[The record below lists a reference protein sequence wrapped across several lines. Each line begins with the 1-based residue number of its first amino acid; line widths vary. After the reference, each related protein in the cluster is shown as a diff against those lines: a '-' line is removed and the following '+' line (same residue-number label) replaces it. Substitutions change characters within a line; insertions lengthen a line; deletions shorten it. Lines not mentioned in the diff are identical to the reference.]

1 MRRISSM
8 SSSFAV
14 AASMSRYATALPA
27 VPRISGAVAVSA
39 HVSAS
44 AGAVVCKLVPKDAV
58 SAAVGGGAAGAD
70 ASAEGGVAVVYGAD
84 GARSLVAPVAGK
96 KAADVRK
103 AAAAAVAKARALK
116 LAAPLALD
124 VSALGPGAAG
134 AAAQAGALA
143 AYSFSRY
150 ITGAAK
156 APHALAGLEV
166 LCAAGGA
173 DAAAVAASARAVEGV
188 VVARDCGNERAD
200 EMHPD
205 RVEAVAR
212 AVAAESGMEVF
223 ALVGEE
229 LLAAG
234 MHMHYSV
241 GQGARYQ
248 PRYIELFHKGDPEHP
263 EDIIAVVGK
272 GITCVLAGAVRGRR
286 RLNLPTPPDAVRDVH
301 APSGPRPIPPPLPRA
316 GLTRAA

>member
-1 MRRISSM
+1 
-8 SSSFAV
+8 
-14 AASMSRYATALPA
+14 MSRYATALPA
-27 VPRISGAVAVSA
+27 VPRIGGAVAVSA
-39 HVSAS
+39 PAAAS
-44 AGAVVCKLVPKDAV
+44 AGAVVCKLVPKDGV

-70 ASAEGGVAVVYGAD
+70 AAAEGGVAVVYGAD
-84 GARSLVAPVAGK
+84 GVRSLVAPVAGK

-166 LCAAGGA
+166 LCAAPA
-173 DAAAVAASARAVEGV
+173 DAAAVAAAARAVEGV

-223 ALVGEE
+223 TIVGEE

-248 PRYIELFHKGDPEHP
+248 PRYVELFHKGDPEHP

-272 GITCVLAGAVRGRR
+272 GICFDSGG
-286 RLNLPTPPDAVRDVH
+286 LNIKGTGFMEDM
-301 APSGPRPIPPPLPRA
+301 
-316 GLTRAA
+316 